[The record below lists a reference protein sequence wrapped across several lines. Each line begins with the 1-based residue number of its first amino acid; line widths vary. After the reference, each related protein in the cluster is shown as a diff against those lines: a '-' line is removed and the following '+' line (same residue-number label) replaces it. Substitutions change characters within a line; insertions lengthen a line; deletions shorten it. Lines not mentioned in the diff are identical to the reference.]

1 MAEKRMFAKSIVLSD
16 DFLDMPATAR
26 CLYFT
31 LNMLADDDGFV
42 NSPKSIMR
50 QCMATD
56 DDMKILLSKYYLI
69 PFDSGI
75 VVIRH
80 WRINNYLRRD
90 RYIPTKFVNEKNS
103 LIVNEAGAYEKID
116 EINQEEINQIEEPKK
131 IEAPEKIAKTIK
143 TVALENREPKNDIEK
158 VEKIYLENYK
168 MLYANGILRSAKP
181 IINWSASRK
190 ITKDCISKYGV
201 EKVAEAVKNSIK
213 NDFCVKK
220 GYCLTTILSAGILA
234 SLINC
239 GHSPPN
245 KCLSDKYDIS
255 DLIS

>member
-1 MAEKRMFAKSIVLSD
+1 
-16 DFLDMPATAR
+16 
-26 CLYFT
+26 
-31 LNMLADDDGFV
+31 
-42 NSPKSIMR
+42 
-50 QCMATD
+50 
-56 DDMKILLSKYYLI
+56 
-69 PFDSGI
+69 
-75 VVIRH
+75 
-80 WRINNYLRRD
+80 
-90 RYIPTKFVNEKNS
+90 
-103 LIVNEAGAYEKID
+103 
-116 EINQEEINQIEEPKK
+116 
-131 IEAPEKIAKTIK
+131 
-143 TVALENREPKNDIEK
+143 
-158 VEKIYLENYK
+158 

-201 EKVAEAVKNSIK
+201 EKVAEAVKNSIN

-234 SLINC
+234 SLINF